1 MEAFLVKVWTPGAAD
16 VGSGLRGTV
25 VHLPTGRLLAFTE
38 PSSLIDFL
46 TATSEPAT
54 GRGEVPGSPSK
65 PPGGAGS
72 IERVGD
78 GRDEG
83 VVDH

>member
-46 TATSEPAT
+46 TTTSVPASET
-54 GRGEVPGSPSK
+54 PRSAWSPE
-65 PPGGAGS
+65 AGPS
-72 IERVGD
+72 
-78 GRDEG
+78 
-83 VVDH
+83 